1 MVFVKFPVYPVHNS
15 MWAVGS
21 KDQGIPKYDPN
32 IASSLGY
39 QSYPESNL
47 ITDLSQLKGYYF
59 STKKRSKRSK
69 KSKRSPKKS
78 KKSKLY

>member
-15 MWAVGS
+15 MWAVGF